1 MSIDE
6 LLPDDT
12 APVRGAREA
21 ALRYSSPS
29 LFNHCARSYLWAA
42 SLGRSE
48 GLEFDAELL
57 YVAALL
63 HDLGLVEAFDT
74 HRTAFEE
81 AGGDVGWVLAAGAG
95 WPEPRRERVK
105 EIVVRHMW
113 DAVDPAVDAEGYLL
127 HAATSLDISGRR
139 AEAWSAEF
147 QAEVLRAHPRLNLP
161 EEFVAAFEDQAG
173 RKPGCAAAAAVVSG
187 IAGRIARNPLDRPA

>member
-48 GLEFDAELL
+48 GLDFDAELL

-81 AGGDVGWVLAAGAG
+81 AGGDVGWVFAAGAG
-95 WPEPRRERVK
+95 WDESRRTRVK

-113 DAVDPAVDAEGYLL
+113 DAVDAAADPEGYLL

-139 AEAWSAEF
+139 QGAWSDEL
-147 QAEVLRAHPRLNLP
+147 QAEVLHAYPRLSLAA
-161 EEFVAAFEDQAG
+161 EFQAAFEDQAE
-173 RKPGCAAAAAVVSG
+173 RKPGCAAAAAVASG
-187 IAGRIARNPLDRPA
+187 IAGRLESNPLEGR

>member
-6 LLPDDT
+6 LLTDDT
-12 APVRGAREA
+12 APVRGAREVA
-21 ALRYSSPS
+21 RRYSSPS

-48 GLEFDAELL
+48 GLDFDAELL
-57 YVAALL
+57 YVAAML

-95 WPEPRRERVK
+95 WPEPRRTRVK
-105 EIVVRHMW
+105 EIIVRHMW
-113 DAVDPAVDAEGYLL
+113 DAVDPAVDAESYLL
-127 HAATSLDISGRR
+127 NVATGFDISG
-139 AEAWSAEF
+139 
-147 QAEVLRAHPRLNLP
+147 QHP
-161 EEFVAAFEDQAG
+161 E
-173 RKPGCAAAAAVVSG
+173 
-187 IAGRIARNPLDRPA
+187 

>member
-1 MSIDE
+1 MSIEE
-6 LLPDDT
+6 LLPDDS
-12 APVRGAREA
+12 APVRGARDA
-21 ALRYSSPS
+21 ALRYSSAS

-48 GLEFDAELL
+48 RLDFDAELL

-95 WPEPRRERVK
+95 WPAARRDRVK

-113 DAVDPAVDAEGYLL
+113 DAVDAAADAEGYLL
-127 HAATSLDISGRR
+127 NVATGFDISGRR
-139 AEAWSAEF
+139 QEAWAPEL
-147 QAEVLRAHPRLNLP
+147 QAEVLRRHPRLALA
-161 EEFVAAFEDQAG
+161 EEFRAAFEEQAE
-173 RKPGCAAAAAVVSG
+173 RKPGCAAAAAIASG
-187 IAGRIARNPLDRPA
+187 LAGRLARNPLDR

>member
-1 MSIDE
+1 
-6 LLPDDT
+6 
-12 APVRGAREA
+12 
-21 ALRYSSPS
+21 
-29 LFNHCARSYLWAA
+29 
-42 SLGRSE
+42 
-48 GLEFDAELL
+48 
-57 YVAALL
+57 VAALL